1 MPQLNSRRKS
11 PRIGPTFDE
20 FDVNLGQSFHIT
32 IVSWIETNHI
42 CLPRAEGRGR
52 PGGACVRIGRVEMA
66 DPLGQTAPPRVPN
79 HNPPSTGTPL
89 GVVGWR
95 RGVVVSGVRRMN
107 EVNARRGPVSI
118 PGWVT
123 VFGRVCIPSRYVT
136 SQLGQLSLASL
147 RGHFNFCN
155 ELGKWAER
163 NPSFVYANSMIQD
176 MNSAFS

>member
-1 MPQLNSRRKS
+1 VRRDA
-11 PRIGPTFDE
+11 G
-20 FDVNLGQSFHIT
+20 
-32 IVSWIETNHI
+32 
-42 CLPRAEGRGR
+42 
-52 PGGACVRIGRVEMA
+52 GRVELA
-66 DPLGQTAPPRVPN
+66 YELDGSKWRSPLGETDPPRVPN

-107 EVNARRGPVSI
+107 EVNARRARLV